1 MMGLAG
7 RPGTEVDPTCSMA
20 MIRPPRASSSSERGG
35 GEPVGPGR
43 VVVLDDDVVP
53 PRRAL
58 PDQGD
63 GILLRGA
70 MEALRD
76 FLRVLANSTSAN
88 STS

>member
-7 RPGTEVDPTCSMA
+7 RPGHRG
-20 MIRPPRASSSSERGG
+20 RPDVLDRDDQAAQSLVEQRADC
-35 GEPVGPGR
+35 GEPVDPGR
-43 VVVLDDDVVP
+43 VVILDDDVVP

-63 GILLRGA
+63 GMLLRGA

-76 FLRVLANSTSAN
+76 FLRVLTANSTS
-88 STS
+88 